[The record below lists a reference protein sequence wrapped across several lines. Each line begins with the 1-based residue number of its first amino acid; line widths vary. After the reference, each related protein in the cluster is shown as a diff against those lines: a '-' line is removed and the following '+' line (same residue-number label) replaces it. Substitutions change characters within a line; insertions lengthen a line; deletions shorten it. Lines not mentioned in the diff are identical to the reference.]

1 MQFNTSNRLRLAAGI
16 AFVFSAGV
24 TASVNAAELRYAV
37 PEGTVIIPEASQP
50 AAEAPGL
57 QAHANVRIFQPA
69 GKTSPAASQPSGRYE
84 TPASLACLYGLT
96 PKVTGCN
103 PETLTKVT
111 TGGSKVLAI
120 VDAYDYPNA
129 ESDLA
134 VFSKQYGLPA
144 VTNSNFVVAY
154 AGGKKPTVDSTGGWE
169 LEEALDVQMAHALAP
184 GAKVILVEAQSPSY
198 ADLLA
203 AEKVAAQMVSAAGG
217 GEVSN
222 SWIASESANE
232 EGKEKDFKTKGVVYF
247 ASAGDSPGIGQP
259 AALSNVVAVGGT
271 SINRDSKG
279 NFVSE
284 VTWSSG
290 GGGSSAYVPV
300 PAYQKPVA
308 SIVGKFRGTPD
319 ISLDANPS
327 TGVWIYDTNPY
338 KGSVLDWLVIGG
350 TSVSSPALAAI
361 INNAGNFFGST
372 VSELTKVYKG
382 FTKPA
387 NFTDITAGT
396 CGSNNKTTKAVKG
409 WDFCTGVGTPLGS
422 VGK

>member
-1 MQFNTSNRLRLAAGI
+1 MNSVMSNRLRLAAGV
-16 AFVFSAGV
+16 AFAFAAG
-24 TASVNAAELRYAV
+24 ASMSVSAAELRYAV
-37 PEGTVIIPEASQP
+37 PEGTVIVPDASQP

-57 QAHANVRIFQPA
+57 HAHANVRIFQPA
-69 GKTSPAASQPSGRYE
+69 GKISPAASQPSGKYE
-84 TPASLACLYGLT
+84 TPASLACVYGLT

-103 PETLTKVT
+103 PETLKTVT
-111 TGGSKVLAI
+111 TGGSKVVAI

-129 ESDLA
+129 ASDLA
-134 VFSKQYGLPA
+134 VFSKQFGLPA
-144 VTNSNFVVAY
+144 ITKDNFEVAY
-154 AGGKKPTVDSTGGWE
+154 GGGKKPPTDSSGGWE

-184 GAKVILVEAQSPSY
+184 GAKVILVEAQSNSF

-222 SWIASESANE
+222 SWSGGESANE
-232 EGKEKDFKTKGVVYF
+232 ESKEHDFKTKGVVYF
-247 ASAGDSPGIGQP
+247 ASTGDSPGIGQP

-279 NFVSE
+279 NFLSE
-284 VTWSSG
+284 VTWTSG

-300 PAYQKPVA
+300 PAYQTPVA

-327 TGVWIYDTNPY
+327 TGPWIYDTNPY
-338 KGSVLDWLVIGG
+338 NGSVLNWLVIGG
-350 TSVSSPALAAI
+350 TSVSSPALSAI
-361 INNAGNFFGST
+361 INNSGNFFGST
-372 VSELTKVYKG
+372 VAELTKVYKG
-382 FTKPA
+382 FKKAA
-387 NFTDITAGT
+387 NWNDITTGT
-396 CGSNNKTTKAVKG
+396 CGSNNKTTQAVKG
-409 WDFCTGVGTPLGS
+409 WDFCTGVGTPYGS